1 MPFALKMKQKSV
13 CKVLSVQQEDPSKT
27 EGMTAVLKSFL
38 PYIPVI
44 SECKNVRAKTA
55 IQGIIFKF
63 RCRCRVVQVC
73 RFTCV

>member
-1 MPFALKMKQKSV
+1 MKQKSV

-27 EGMTAVLKSFL
+27 EGMTTVLKSFL

-55 IQGIIFKF
+55 VQGTERLF
-63 RCRCRVVQVC
+63 
-73 RFTCV
+73 